1 MTNST
6 PPTHTPS
13 PPPQDNGWDF
23 IDSMDPAGEWDGW
36 AFADIADPP
45 KGGEGYPRLQVRF

>member
-1 MTNST
+1 
-6 PPTHTPS
+6 
-13 PPPQDNGWDF
+13 
-23 IDSMDPAGEWDGW
+23 MDPAGEWDGW